1 MKYQDRT
8 KELRRHRAKHK
19 REMAQ
24 FAMLA
29 KIRNFS

>member
-8 KELRRHRAKHK
+8 KELRRRRAKHK
-19 REMAQ
+19 RETTQ
-24 FAMLA
+24 FAVQA